1 MEFYLPSLLILVIS
15 GIIIFM
21 VLPNFAPT
29 VLLSI
34 SLILLIVG
42 MYHHYNLFKD
52 EYRNATWYDTLKAYA
67 PGIMYGV
74 LIIFLLGY
82 VLSFFGSSGV
92 PVPEAPELPTPNIIE
107 SVNNVAKAANNV
119 ANNAAK
125 VANNAVN
132 NAANSI
138 KNNLGSLFRN
148 VGSSNRNGSKVRSSF
163 FEEI

>member
-21 VLPNFAPT
+21 VLPKFAPA
-29 VLLSI
+29 VLLGI
-34 SLILLIVG
+34 SLVLLIGG

-67 PGIMYGV
+67 PGIMYGI

-107 SVNNVAKAANNV
+107 SVKNV
-119 ANNAAK
+119 ANNTKNNVAAA
-125 VANNAVN
+125 ANNTVN
-132 NAANSI
+132 NI
-138 KNNLGSLFRN
+138 KNNIGSLFKN
-148 VGSSNRNGSKVRSSF
+148 LSSRNRNGSKVRSSF

>member
-21 VLPNFAPT
+21 VLPKFAPA
-29 VLLSI
+29 VLLTL
-34 SLILLIVG
+34 SLVLLIGG

-82 VLSFFGSSGV
+82 VLSFFGGGGV
-92 PVPEAPELPTPNIIE
+92 PVPEVPELPTPNIIE
-107 SVNNVAKAANNV
+107 SVKNV
-119 ANNAAK
+119 ANNTKNNVAAA
-125 VANNAVN
+125 ANNTVN
-132 NAANSI
+132 NI
-138 KNNLGSLFRN
+138 KNNFGSLFKN
-148 VGSSNRNGSKVRSSF
+148 LGSRNRNGSKVRSSF